1 MLRQRGG
8 VADRAGEHGRNGVLV
23 RAQDADDLHART
35 HIVRIVEEVKAR
47 VRRAHV
53 AVRAACGV
61 VLVALGG
68 QDDLEGHIA
77 QVLIAP
83 ALDILAVELRAVEH
97 MLHRLHDLVLRAQ
110 AERVDHKVRNFVVLV
125 DDEHDLV
132 IILRPGAVD
141 EVVLLV
147 QQVAH
152 ELAARAVLRRQH
164 LLPGLHRGVGRAEAL
179 EIAAVIAAVELAH
192 AGLQKL
198 RHVGLEDLAVGVL
211 GIDAHAEVIVVG
223 DGADMLG
230 KVVVALQIGFE
241 VLQIVRLRLCRGER
255 AHHVV
260 HDVVGIHGVE
270 LVLFAV
276 ALVLRMDAHHR
287 TDHAGHVHALSLDG
301 QGVAR

>member
-1 MLRQRGG
+1 MVRQGG
-8 VADRAGEHGRNGVLV
+8 SIADRAGEHGRNGVLV
-23 RAQDADDLHART
+23 RAQDADDLHARAD
-35 HIVRIVEEVKAR
+35 IVGIVEEVEAR

-83 ALDILAVELRAVEH
+83 ALDILAVEFRAVEH

-110 AERVDHKVRNFVVLV
+110 TERVNDKVRNFVVLV

-141 EVVLLV
+141 EVILVV

-152 ELAARAVLRRQH
+152 ELAARAVLRREH

-211 GIDAHAEVIVVG
+211 GVDGHAEVIVIG
-223 DGADMLG
+223 NGAD
-230 KVVVALQIGFE
+230 VA
-241 VLQIVRLRLCRGER
+241 
-255 AHHVV
+255 
-260 HDVVGIHGVE
+260 
-270 LVLFAV
+270 
-276 ALVLRMDAHHR
+276 
-287 TDHAGHVHALSLDG
+287 
-301 QGVAR
+301 

>member
-1 MLRQRGG
+1 
-8 VADRAGEHGRNGVLV
+8 
-23 RAQDADDLHART
+23 
-35 HIVRIVEEVKAR
+35 
-47 VRRAHV
+47 
-53 AVRAACGV
+53 
-61 VLVALGG
+61 
-68 QDDLEGHIA
+68 
-77 QVLIAP
+77 
-83 ALDILAVELRAVEH
+83 

-141 EVVLLV
+141 EVVLVV
-147 QQVAH
+147 QKVPH
-152 ELAARAVLRRQH
+152 ELAARAILRRQH
-164 LLPGLHRGVGRAEAL
+164 LLPSLHRGVGRAKAL
-179 EIAAVIAAVELAH
+179 KIAAVIAAVELAH
-192 AGLQKL
+192 TGLQKL

-211 GIDAHAEVIVVG
+211 GIDAHAEVVVVR

-230 KVVVALQIGFE
+230 KVVVALQIGLE
-241 VLQIVRLRLCRGER
+241 ILQIVRLRLCRGER